1 MRGHPPNLTLRQV
14 LRFIHKNRI
23 TIFDG
28 ALVELR
34 LLLDNVVHVFSGIR
48 LAGLRIDFE
57 LIPESSRTHTEKLG
71 SRLGGIFIKP
81 FLTFVIK
88 ACGVV
93 HFKGS
98 RVVLRGLVL
107 QEAHH
112 GLGDPE
118 RPLTPN
124 LELSVVHTSLEQK
137 LVDIVPKQLER
148 QTLKIALV
156 NPVDHLDT
164 EEFARETVEGLD
176 MDSAGVFLPQRL
188 REPRLRVL
196 LLFPRERDVHDHRVA
211 ELQEPLRDCLHR
223 GSLSRT
229 SSRGHSDELAIHV
242 SPSSG
247 DIIGRLGEIHDG
259 ALLPGQ
265 HPAARSRP
273 QTRGLGHRRVGH
285 ASATR
290 GP

>member
-1 MRGHPPNLTLRQV
+1 M
-14 LRFIHKNRI
+14 

-28 ALVELR
+28 AIVELR

-112 GLGDPE
+112 GLGNPE

-148 QTLKIALV
+148 QTLEIALV
-156 NPVDHLDT
+156 NPVDMLDT

-229 SSRGHSDELAIHV
+229 SSRGHSDDLPELLV
-242 SPSSG
+242 VQTGRKG
-247 DIIGRLGEIHDG
+247 DFIGRLCELYDV

-265 HPAARSRP
+265 HPTARSRP